1 LAPDGRLQL
10 KGPCAIPRP
19 HVITDAAAFASA
31 FDVSRE
37 TIGRLETYASLLQ
50 RWSHV
55 KDLVAPGTLGEVWSR
70 HFADS
75 AQLLALAPRAQVW
88 LDLGSGA
95 GFPGMVIA
103 ILLADREQA
112 RVHLVE
118 SNARKCAFLKDV
130 ARQTGAPVDIYPQ
143 RIQNVATQDRLARV
157 DVVTARALAPLGDL
171 LKLAAPFFR
180 PETVGL
186 FLKGRTAADEVRD
199 AGARWRFDF
208 ELHESSTQSEARI
221 VAIRNLNASGKELTR

>member
-1 LAPDGRLQL
+1 MARLHKIDGPQ
-10 KGPCAIPRP
+10 G
-19 HVITDAAAFASA
+19 FATA

-37 TIGRLETYASLLQ
+37 TISKLETYASLLQ

-55 KDLVAPGTLGEVWSR
+55 KDLVAPGTLDEIWSR

-75 AQLLALAPRAQVW
+75 AQLLKLAPAARTW

-103 ILLADREQA
+103 ISFAGTEGV

-143 RIQNVATQDRLARV
+143 RIQNLATQDRLARI

-171 LKLAAPFFR
+171 LELAAPFFR
-180 PETVGL
+180 SETVGL

-199 AGARWRFDF
+199 AGARWHFEA
-208 ELHESSTQSEARI
+208 ELHESLTDSEARI
-221 VAIRNLNASGKELTR
+221 VEIRNLKPRGRS